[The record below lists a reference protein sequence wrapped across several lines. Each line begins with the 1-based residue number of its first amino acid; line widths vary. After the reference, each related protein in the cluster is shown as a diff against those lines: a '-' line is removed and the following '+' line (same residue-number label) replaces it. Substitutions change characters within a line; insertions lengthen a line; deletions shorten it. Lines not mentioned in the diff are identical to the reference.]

1 MRIDEIAVD
10 GFGLLRDRRL
20 EPAPG
25 LTLIRGENEAGKS
38 TLLAFIRAML
48 FGFDPKSPAALA
60 GGRRGGW
67 LIVRPAGSGP
77 IHVERYG
84 TTGGS
89 GQLRLLDDGGDDLG
103 ADSLVRILQGV
114 EKAVYRNI
122 FAFGLSELTEFET
135 LTGPAIADRIYGAGM
150 GTGATSVV
158 EVENALE
165 KLRSEIFVQRGRN
178 PRINVLLAEIDDLES
193 RIEGTNPPEAFREA
207 GERRSALELEL
218 ATLKAAATA
227 SAMERQRLER
237 LRDGWS
243 SWLALESARTKFA
256 ELSAEPPAEAGDG
269 QLPSVDLLERLVR
282 TERDLAGLIER
293 RAELAALR
301 EQATRERDSVVIDD
315 RLLAARP
322 AAEALLAELGE
333 ARGDRARLVDRER
346 DLAERLAAVAEA
358 VRRLGPGWDEA
369 RVAGVDD
376 SLEAQ
381 GAISGQFRTLLEA
394 ADRDLAAARTAAGA
408 AAQNQADA
416 RVELAAIATP
426 GSIAPLVATPVL
438 QRAGK
443 PGLELRFAS
452 PAWLL
457 IGLLLGLVAAEGT
470 LLLGLGGVPAVIV
483 GLVAGVATALIGPA
497 VRDPGV
503 TTGSRTKPADGSLAA
518 RIAERTERLNLLV
531 ERHGAAQE
539 RLAEAVAANTRAT
552 EAWNAWLTGHGLPA
566 DLDRETAARILDGV
580 RAVRTG
586 LVGLGTA
593 QDRRA
598 ETAARLSDFE
608 DRGAALL
615 AGLGRS
621 ADDPIAGLE
630 AVRRDL
636 GAALAAAATKNR
648 GIAELARIDGLVA
661 SNETAITAAQA
672 DQAAILA
679 EGGAGDAAEL
689 RAAVALA
696 SRRLDAQRAID
707 SARDVLLALSG
718 PGEALAAFEADLAAV
733 GDLARIQDDL
743 AVVLARGREVE
754 ERRAAVLEGLGAE
767 RETIARIER
776 SAESAELRQQRAD
789 RIAELRE
796 LAESWSITSIALALL
811 RRTRERYEREH
822 RPEVLRAAE
831 ELLAT
836 WTGGRYVRILAPL
849 GKQVQELERDD
860 GVVVPLGG
868 LSTGTAQQLYLA
880 LRFGLV
886 EHFARQAESLPIV
899 MDDILVNF
907 DPVRAERAARSIEDL
922 ATRHQVLYFTCH
934 PGTPLRAATTIE
946 LPTLVRG

>member
-38 TLLAFIRAML
+38 TLLAFIRAIL
-48 FGFDPKSPAALA
+48 FGFDPRSPAALA

-67 LIVRPAGSGP
+67 LMVTPADGRS
-77 IHVERYG
+77 IRVERYG

-89 GQLRLLDDGGDDLG
+89 GQLRLLDRDGDDLG
-103 ADSLVRILQGV
+103 ADSLARILQGV

-165 KLRSEIFVQRGRN
+165 KVRSEIFVQRGRN
-178 PRINVLLAEIDDLES
+178 PRINVLLTEIDDLES
-193 RIEGTNPPEAFREA
+193 RIEATNPPAAFREA
-207 GERRSALELEL
+207 GERRAVLELEL
-218 ATLKAAATA
+218 EALKDSAAA
-227 SAMERQRLER
+227 SAVERQRLER
-237 LRDGWS
+237 LRDGWP
-243 SWLALESARTKFA
+243 SWLALQAARDRYADVPAETGARTPP
-256 ELSAEPPAEAGDG
+256 SA
-269 QLPSVDLLERLVR
+269 DLLERLVR

-293 RAELAALR
+293 RSELARLR
-301 EQATRERDSVVIDD
+301 DQAAHERDSVVIDE
-315 RLLAARP
+315 RLVAARP
-322 AAEALLAELGE
+322 TAEALLADLGE

-346 DLAERLAAVAEA
+346 DLAERSAAVAEA
-358 VRRLGPGWDEA
+358 LRRLGPGWDEA

-376 SLEAQ
+376 SLETQ
-381 GAISGQFRTLLEA
+381 GAISGQFRTQLEA
-394 ADRDLAAARTAAGA
+394 AERDLAAARATASAT
-408 AAQNQADA
+408 AQNASDA
-416 RVELAAIATP
+416 RAELAAIATP
-426 GSIAPLVATPVL
+426 GSIAAPMSAPSGK
-438 QRAGK
+438 RAAS
-443 PGLELRFAS
+443 PGAARDRVS

-457 IGLLLGLVAAEGT
+457 IGLLVGLAAAEGA
-470 LLLGLGGVPAVIV
+470 LLLGSGGVPAVIV
-483 GLVAGVATALIGPA
+483 GIVAGIATALGGPI
-497 VRDPGV
+497 VRRSGTDLEA
-503 TTGSRTKPADGSLAA
+503 GSRPADSSQAA
-518 RIAERTERLNLLV
+518 RVAERSERLRLLE
-531 ERHGAAQE
+531 ERNGMAQE
-539 RLAEAVAANTRAT
+539 RLAEASRTSALAAG
-552 EAWNAWLTGHGLPA
+552 AWNEWLAAHGLPGEV
-566 DLDRETAARILDGV
+566 DRETAVRLLDGV

-586 LVGLGTA
+586 LLGLETA
-593 QDRRA
+593 QARRA
-598 ETAARLSDFE
+598 ETATRLSDFE

-615 AGLGRS
+615 TGLGRP

-636 GAALAAAATKNR
+636 GAAVAAAATRNR
-648 GIAELARIDGLVA
+648 AIAELARIDGQVA
-661 SNETAITAAQA
+661 ANE
-672 DQAAILA
+672 AAISAIEADHAAFLA
-679 EGGAGDAAEL
+679 EGGVADAGEL

-696 SRRLDAQRAID
+696 ARRSDAQRAID
-707 SARDVLLALSG
+707 AARDVLLALSG
-718 PGEALAAFEADLAAV
+718 PGDALAAFEADLASI
-733 GDLARIQDDL
+733 GDLAGIQDDL
-743 AVVLARGREVE
+743 AVVLARGREIE
-754 ERRAAVLEGLGAE
+754 ERRATVLEGLGAE

-822 RPEVLRAAE
+822 RPDVLRAAE
-831 ELLAT
+831 ELLAA
-836 WTGGRYVRILAPL
+836 WTGGRYLRILAPL
-849 GKQVQELERDD
+849 GKQVQELERSD

-886 EHFARQAESLPIV
+886 DHFARQAESLPIV

>member
-38 TLLAFIRAML
+38 TLLAFIRAIL

-67 LIVRPAGSGP
+67 LIVTPADSRA
-77 IHVERYG
+77 IRVERYG

-89 GQLRLLDDGGDDLG
+89 GQLRLLDHDGDDLG
-103 ADSLVRILQGV
+103 ADSLARILQGV

-165 KLRSEIFVQRGRN
+165 KVRSEIFVQRGRN

-193 RIEGTNPPEAFREA
+193 RIEATNPPAAFHEA
-207 GERRSALELEL
+207 GERRAALEVELE
-218 ATLKAAATA
+218 ALKDSVAA
-227 SAMERQRLER
+227 SAVERQRLER
-237 LRDGWS
+237 LRDGWP
-243 SWLALESARTKFA
+243 SWLALQAARDRLA
-256 ELSAEPPAEAGDG
+256 ELPAETDG
-269 QLPSVDLLERLVR
+269 GTPPSADLLERLVR
-282 TERDLAGLIER
+282 AERDLAGLIDR

-301 EQATRERDSVVIDD
+301 EQAADERDSVVIDE
-315 RLLAARP
+315 RLVAARP
-322 AAEALLAELGE
+322 TAEALLADLGE

-346 DLAERLAAVAEA
+346 DLAERSAALAEA
-358 VRRLGPGWDEA
+358 LRRLGPGWDEA

-376 SLEAQ
+376 SLEVQ
-381 GAISGQFRTLLEA
+381 GAIFGQFRTQLEA
-394 ADRDLAAARTAAGA
+394 AERDLVAARATAST
-408 AAQNQADA
+408 AAQNQSDA
-416 RVELAAIATP
+416 QAELAAIAQP
-426 GSIAPLVATPVL
+426 GSIAPLVALSAGQRPGTP
-438 QRAGK
+438 AGNH
-443 PGLELRFAS
+443 GLISLT
-452 PAWLL
+452 WLL
-457 IGLLLGLVAAEGT
+457 VGLLVGLVAGEGALLLGS
-470 LLLGLGGVPAVIV
+470 GGVPAVVV
-483 GLVAGVATALIGPA
+483 GLVAGIATALVGPA
-497 VRDPGV
+497 VRSPG
-503 TTGSRTKPADGSLAA
+503 GSPAFRTAPAETSQAA
-518 RIAERTERLNLLV
+518 RVAERTERLRLLV
-531 ERHGAAQE
+531 ERNGNAQE
-539 RLAEAVAANTRAT
+539 RLARATQAAT
-552 EAWNAWLTGHGLPA
+552 EATAAWSAWLAAHGLPA
-566 DLDRETAARILDGV
+566 DLDRETASRLIDGV

-586 LVGLGTA
+586 LLGLETA
-593 QDRRA
+593 EARRA
-598 ETAARLSDFE
+598 ETSARLSDFE

-615 AGLGRS
+615 TDLGRP
-621 ADDPIAGLE
+621 AGDPIAGLE
-630 AVRRDL
+630 SIRRDL
-636 GAALAAAATKNR
+636 GAAVAAAATRNR
-648 GIAELARIDGLVA
+648 AIAELARIDGQVA
-661 SNETAITAAQA
+661 ANEAAISVIQA
-672 DQAAILA
+672 DHAAFLA
-679 EGGAGDAAEL
+679 ESGVADAGEL
-689 RAAVALA
+689 RAAVDLA
-696 SRRLDAQRAID
+696 ARRADAQRALD
-707 SARDVLLALSG
+707 AARGVLLALSG
-718 PGEALAAFEADLAAV
+718 PGDALAAFEADLAAV
-733 GDLARIQDDL
+733 GDLAEIQDDL
-743 AVVLARGREVE
+743 AVVVAHGREIE
-754 ERRAAVLEGLGAE
+754 ERRATVLEGLGAE

-822 RPEVLRAAE
+822 RPDVLKAAE

-836 WTGGRYVRILAPL
+836 WTGGRYLRILAPL
-849 GKQVQELERDD
+849 GKQVQELERND

-886 EHFARQAESLPIV
+886 DHFARQAESLPIV